1 MNIRTRFPNSDLHSV
16 LLRYAHIKADMTKR
30 NSTLGQREL
39 WDEVPAIHAD
49 ARVGDIVKDKSVD
62 THGFGHVGVVSDFN
76 VVTKRDGRTA
86 IHIYFQFI
94 NHTPEAI
101 RSGIKTRKVE
111 FILNNNQ

>member
-1 MNIRTRFPNSDLHSV
+1 MNIRTQFPNSDLNSV
-16 LLRYAHIKADMTKR
+16 LLRYAHIKADIKKR
-30 NSTLGQREL
+30 NSTLGQREV
-39 WDEVPAIHAD
+39 WNEVPAIHAD
-49 ARVGDIVKDKSVD
+49 ARIGDIVKDTSVD
-62 THGFGHVGVVSDFN
+62 PSLGHIGVVSDFN